1 MVKKV
6 FPDSKVQYTVYH
18 YTTREIVERILK
30 DGFKPASELTA
41 DKYYTNRFDGVY
53 FTHSDKSYW
62 GDDLEQIAVKINIQN
77 PLDISDFPLDEE
89 NFNPAQRLLAE
100 KIGRILQVA
109 EDNHD
114 KIMKGRYSAVIMAKE
129 ATKAFQAAG
138 YDGLIFEGPAG
149 HIEHVVFDPKQIHII
164 GTNVE
169 RFNVAKDKLVQRVIV
184 PEKLK
189 QQSLEK

>member
-1 MVKKV
+1 MVKNI
-6 FPDSKVQYTVYH
+6 FPDSKVQKTLYH
-18 YTTREIVERILK
+18 YTVRENVEKILK
-30 DGFKPASELTA
+30 YGFKLASELTT

-53 FTHSDKSYW
+53 FTNSDKSYW
-62 GDDLEQIAVKINIQN
+62 GDDLEQIAVKVNIQN

-89 NFNPAQRLLAE
+89 KFNPVQRLLAE

-138 YDGLIFEGPAG
+138 YDGLIFLGPAG
-149 HIEHVVFDPKQIHII
+149 HIEHVVFDPKQVHII

-169 RFNVAKDKLVQRVIV
+169 RFNVAKNQLEQKMIVAETLNHKLMDK
-184 PEKLK
+184 
-189 QQSLEK
+189 

>member
-1 MVKKV
+1 M
-6 FPDSKVQYTVYH
+6 YH
-18 YTTREIVERILK
+18 YTVRENVEKILK
-30 DGFKPASELTA
+30 YGFKLASELTA

-53 FTHSDKSYW
+53 FTNSDKSYW
-62 GDDLEQIAVKINIQN
+62 GDDLEQIAVKVNIQN

-89 NFNPAQRLLAE
+89 KFNPVQRLLAE

-138 YDGLIFEGPAG
+138 YDGLIFLGPAG
-149 HIEHVVFDPKQIHII
+149 HIEHVVFDPKQVHII

-169 RFNVAKDKLVQRVIV
+169 RFNVAKNQLEQKMIVAETLNHKLMDK
-184 PEKLK
+184 
-189 QQSLEK
+189 

>member
-1 MVKKV
+1 MVKNI
-6 FPDSKVQYTVYH
+6 FPDSKVQKTLYH
-18 YTTREIVERILK
+18 YTVRENVEKILK
-30 DGFKPASELTA
+30 YGFKLASELTA

-53 FTHSDKSYW
+53 FTNSDKSYW
-62 GDDLEQIAVKINIQN
+62 GDDLEQIAVKVNIQN

-89 NFNPAQRLLAE
+89 KFNPVQRLLAE

-138 YDGLIFEGPAG
+138 YDGLIFLGPAG
-149 HIEHVVFDPKQIHII
+149 HIEHVVFDPKQVHII

-169 RFNVAKDKLVQRVIV
+169 RFNVAKNQLEQKMIVAETLNHKLMDK
-184 PEKLK
+184 
-189 QQSLEK
+189 